1 MRLDTHKF
9 ETKKAEIA
17 EPKVL
22 KELREEFTKI
32 AEISDPVY
40 REYKLSLLKQEAE
53 QYGLSQESCLRLFE
67 AYLQDRKYIPQSPKK
82 WWIPRKTQ
90 LAFIEKMFFLALEKG
105 FLVAA
110 AVGLVVYAWE
120 APMRQKQAHYQAWH
134 IINSARGQ
142 QGSGGRIEALQDLN
156 KDGVSLNGLT
166 AKGANLSGIQLE
178 KADLKFANIQN
189 ATLACVS
196 QKVNVNT
203 KICSNLQGANLLEVN
218 LQGANLLRVN
228 LQGANLEAANLEN
241 INLLKANLK
250 AANLLGVNLKAAK
263 LLFANLEEA
272 NLLEANLQAAKL
284 QGTNFKKANLF
295 GANLQAANLLEAN
308 LQAANLQAAN
318 LQFANLKEA
327 NLQDANLQFANLKE
341 ANLQD
346 ANLTGS
352 DLEGSDLEKAKELTP
367 ERVKAA
373 KNWDKAHY
381 DLEFRQKLGLPL
393 EAPKQSPNKAKV
405 KSKKFI
411 GIKSIL
417 H

>member
-1 MRLDTHKF
+1 MRLDARKF
-9 ETKKAEIA
+9 ETKKTEIV

-40 REYKLSLLKQEAE
+40 REYKLSLLEQEAE
-53 QYGLSQESCLRLFE
+53 QYGLSKESYLRLFE
-67 AYLQDRKYIPQSPKK
+67 AYLQDKKYVSQTPKR
-82 WWIPRKTQ
+82 WWIPLKTQ
-90 LAFIEKMFFLALEKG
+90 LSFTGKLFFLALEKG

-110 AVGLVVYAWE
+110 ALGLFIYAWE
-120 APMRQKQAHYQAWH
+120 APIRQKQAHYHAWQ

-189 ATLACVS
+189 ATLTCVM
-196 QKVNVNT
+196 QNVTVNK
-203 KICSNLQGANLLEVN
+203 KICSNLQGANLLGAN
-218 LQGANLLRVN
+218 LQGANLLKVN
-228 LQGANLEAANLEN
+228 LQGANLEAANLET

-250 AANLLGVNLKAAK
+250 AANLLGVNLRGAK

-272 NLLEANLQAAKL
+272 NLLEANLQAAQL

-308 LQAANLQAAN
+308 LQTANLQAAN

-327 NLQDANLQFANLKE
+327 NLQDANLQFTNLKG
-341 ANLQD
+341 ANFQA

-352 DLEGSDLEKAKELTP
+352 DLEGADLEKAKELTP

-381 DLEFRQKLGLPL
+381 DVEFRQKLGLPP
-393 EAPKQSPNKAKV
+393 EAPKKLPTKAKV
-405 KSKKFI
+405 KSKK
-411 GIKSIL
+411 
-417 H
+417 